1 LYRLPAIL
9 AHQLWVLSPRPKAD
23 ASGETKKVGSARLL
37 GAAGGAGPLF
47 QKIFAIL
54 PFSNGLG
61 QFELRPITLC
71 FSKVLKENVFFST
84 FAAMLSKVS

>member
-9 AHQLWVLSPRPKAD
+9 A
-23 ASGETKKVGSARLL
+23 GETKKVGSARLL
-37 GAAGGAGPLF
+37 VAAGGAGPLF

-61 QFELRPITLC
+61 QFELCPITLC
-71 FSKVLKENVFFST
+71 FLKVLKENRFFST